1 MRKADIGHYVI
12 NENEFDLIVA
22 VSTLEHVESDEVFE
36 YVLKQMAV
44 GTKNDGIN
52 CLIVNSEIE
61 EIELA
66 TNKKLDAMMEIN
78 KKTEDMIHTL
88 NRIYRGWEML
98 SQVVKPLEYTIVRDE
113 KVVLLKINA
122 VTFIVRKPAIK

>member
-1 MRKADIGHYVI
+1 M
-12 NENEFDLIVA
+12 
-22 VSTLEHVESDEVFE
+22 
-36 YVLKQMAV
+36 
-44 GTKNDGIN
+44 
-52 CLIVNSEIE
+52 IVNSEIE

-88 NRIYRGWEML
+88 SRIYRGWEVL

-113 KVVLLKINA
+113 KEVLLKTNA